1 MASGVRKSVIWGTA
15 AGATIMIFVIGS
27 IMIVLCWRSRARV
40 RIDQAYTV
48 EERRPNEYSGSHFW
62 MTDTNVTR
70 MPGSRTGR
78 RKSSLR
84 NNGPKRGDTSMAA
97 RGNSL
102 SRPISR
108 AVPMETLNRQPSIT
122 TTSSSP
128 SVPLRL
134 ARSSTAPAGKL
145 SNLSLNP
152 ITEASLLVRQ
162 DDAPRRIEQEP
173 MRNKQRGNTRG
184 HARTDIFQI
193 PMPAFLRN
201 PESGSC
207 GDTMFTSKSF
217 SYNKPRSTAQPGN
230 TMFTS
235 KSFSYEK
242 PCTTA
247 HSRELKV
254 NKEAVSTP
262 QHAIPP
268 RSLVPRSSSL
278 CGQNSGLALTKP
290 MPPLPLNLPPLKRFR
305 STRNFDETKVE
316 RRSEGIPYSG
326 DSALSVWSSLR
337 SLSLIE
343 TGPKTTAEIRKE

>member
-1 MASGVRKSVIWGTA
+1 MASGVSKSAIWGTA
-15 AGATIMIFVIGS
+15 AGAAIMIFVMGS
-27 IMIVLCWRSRARV
+27 IMIVLCWRSRDRV

-48 EERRPNEYSGSHFW
+48 EERRPNDYSDSHFW
-62 MTDTNVTR
+62 MTDTNVTQ

-97 RGNSL
+97 RGNLL

-122 TTSSSP
+122 TTPSSP

-134 ARSSTAPAGKL
+134 ARSSTTPAGKL
-145 SNLSLNP
+145 SNLPLNP

-173 MRNKQRGNTRG
+173 MRNKQRGNTKG
-184 HARTDIFQI
+184 HARTDYFQI
-193 PMPAFLRN
+193 PMPAFRRN
-201 PESGSC
+201 PESGS
-207 GDTMFTSKSF
+207 SKSF

-247 HSRELKV
+247 QSRELKV

-262 QHAIPP
+262 QHAMPP

-278 CGQNSGLALTKP
+278 CGQNSGLAPTKP
-290 MPPLPLNLPPLKRFR
+290 MPPLPLNLPPPKRFR
-305 STRNFDETKVE
+305 STRKFVETKVE

-326 DSALSVWSSLR
+326 DSALSVRSSLR
-337 SLSLIE
+337 PLSLE
-343 TGPKTTAEIRKE
+343 TGPKTIAETRKE